1 MKLISFIHPSGPR
14 PGVALSE
21 KIYLDLLAADPELPA
36 SWNLLF
42 AHLDR
47 VAELFAQWHEP
58 GGVIDGVPLISSN
71 KYPLLPPVTA
81 PSKIIAVGLNYRD
94 HAEEQKRRA
103 PAQPILFG
111 KASTCLQAHEGPIV
125 LDPDLTRVDAEAEL
139 AVVIGRA
146 GKRISREDAAS
157 HIAGYMCF
165 NDVTNREA
173 QHSDKQFFRGK
184 SIDTGGPCGP
194 WLVTPDELP
203 PLAHGL
209 GNRGP
214 PERRGRPEEQ
224 HGPAHLSGGRVD
236 TLRQPAHDPAARRHH
251 RHRHAGRRGG
261 LPRPAP
267 LPAAGR
273 RLHGDDRRRG
283 HSRQS
288 GRVGLTPPP

>member
-1 MKLISFIHPSGPR
+1 MRLISFRHASGPR
-14 PGVALSE
+14 PGVALSD
-21 KIYLDLLAADPELPA
+21 KIYLDILAADPELPTG
-36 SWNLLF
+36 WNLLF

-47 VAELFAQWHEP
+47 VAELVSQWHEP
-58 GGVIDGVPLISSN
+58 GGVIDGVPLISSS
-71 KYPLLPPVTA
+71 KHSLLPPVVS

-94 HAEEQKRRA
+94 HAQEQNRRA
-103 PAQPILFG
+103 PAHPLLFS

-146 GKRISREDAAS
+146 GRRISREDAAS

-173 QHSDKQFFRGK
+173 QRADKQFFRGK

-209 GNRGP
+209 EIRGWLNGEIVQKSNTDQLIFPVDELIRFASQHMTLLPGDIIASGTPAGVGVFRDP
-214 PERRGRPEEQ
+214 PRFLQPGDVCTVAIEGL
-224 HGPAHLSGGRVD
+224 G
-236 TLRQPAHDPAARRHH
+236 TLVNPVV
-251 RHRHAGRRGG
+251 
-261 LPRPAP
+261 
-267 LPAAGR
+267 
-273 RLHGDDRRRG
+273 
-283 HSRQS
+283 SS
-288 GRVGLTPPP
+288 

>member
-1 MKLISFIHPSGPR
+1 MKLISFKHPSGPR
-14 PGVALSE
+14 PGVALSD
-21 KIYLDLLAADPELPA
+21 KILLDLLAADPELPA

-47 VAELFAQWHEP
+47 VAELISHWHEP

-71 KYPLLPPVTA
+71 KYPLLPPVVS

-94 HAEEQKRRA
+94 HVEEQNRRA
-103 PAQPILFG
+103 PARPMLFS
-111 KASTCLQAHEGPIV
+111 KASTCLQAPGGPIV

-146 GKRISREDAAS
+146 GKRISREDAAD

-173 QHSDKQFFRGK
+173 QQNDKQFFRGK

-203 PLAHGL
+203 PMAHGL
-209 GNRGP
+209 EIKGYLNDEIVQESNTDQLIFPVDELIRFASRHMTLLPGDIIATGTPAGVGVFRDP
-214 PERRGRPEEQ
+214 PRYLRPGDVYTVTIENL
-224 HGPAHLSGGRVD
+224 G
-236 TLRQPAHDPAARRHH
+236 TLVNPVV
-251 RHRHAGRRGG
+251 
-261 LPRPAP
+261 
-267 LPAAGR
+267 
-273 RLHGDDRRRG
+273 
-283 HSRQS
+283 S
-288 GRVGLTPPP
+288 T